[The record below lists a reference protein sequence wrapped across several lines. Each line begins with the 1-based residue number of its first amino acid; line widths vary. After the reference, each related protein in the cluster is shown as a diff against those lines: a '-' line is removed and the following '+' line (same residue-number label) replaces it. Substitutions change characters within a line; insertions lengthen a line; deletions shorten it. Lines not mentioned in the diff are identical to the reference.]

1 MKEEIIK
8 TLKTLKRK
16 DERGNNNK
24 GRVFTKVEDKRGD
37 RSSTK

>member
-1 MKEEIIK
+1 MVDNIK
-8 TLKTLKRK
+8 DIK

-37 RSSTK
+37 RNSTKQNF